1 MTVSFQSTVNQVTAC
16 FSSVSLLLRFFG
28 GNMGGKVTVPP
39 AKFKEKAGVPMN
51 MFGPRQCIANLSW
64 MDDQSDMYI
73 PGASKIPQCW
83 DHVILSRK
91 SVVPTAN
98 RKWQKKKKKV

>member
-1 MTVSFQSTVNQVTAC
+1 MAMQFMTVSFQSTVIQVTAC

-73 PGASKIPQCW
+73 PGASKIPQC
-83 DHVILSRK
+83 
-91 SVVPTAN
+91 
-98 RKWQKKKKKV
+98 